1 MMARLRESEARVV
14 RSEKLALT
22 GMLAARVAHD
32 IRNPLS
38 SIKMQVQLLR
48 RRLGG
53 LPDAKDP
60 VAPLLR
66 DIDQV
71 DWVVRDLLELARP
84 GELRTVSADVNDTID
99 EVLEQMLPQLTH
111 RKIVVERRLRPGLQP
126 VRVDV
131 DRIKQALR
139 NLVVNAAEAI
149 TTGGTLTVS
158 SDMAEDGSSV
168 TVEIQDDG
176 AGIDPAIAS
185 RIFDPFVSTKRE
197 GVGLGLFNT
206 RSIVERHGGTVDLV
220 PRPDRGA
227 RARIVLPVDRRA
239 SAPTHV
245 AQALQRS

>member
-1 MMARLRESEARVV
+1 MMTRLRESEARVV

-38 SIKMQVQLLR
+38 SIKMQAQLLR
-48 RRLGG
+48 RRIGATA
-53 LPDAKDP
+53 DATDP

-71 DWVVRDLLELARP
+71 DWVVKDLLELARP
-84 GELRTVSADVNDTID
+84 GELRIGSTNVNDAID
-99 EVLEQMLPQLTH
+99 DVLEQMIPQLTH
-111 RKIVVERRLRPGLQP
+111 RKIVVERRLRPDLP
-126 VRVDV
+126 PIAADV

-149 TTGGTLTVS
+149 TSGGTLTVAT
-158 SDMAEDGSSV
+158 DVTPDESSV
-168 TVEIQDDG
+168 TIEIQDDG
-176 AGIDPAIAS
+176 AGIDPAVAP
-185 RIFDPFVSTKRE
+185 RIFDPFVSTKHE

-220 PRPDRGA
+220 SRGDRGA
-227 RARIVLPVDRRA
+227 RARITLPAGAGGA
-239 SAPTHV
+239 SSSAAADT
-245 AQALQRS
+245 AQRS